1 MHAITVSLRQHLHIV
16 RSYPAAMVIT
26 LAVVFDVFYL
36 GHYEHKIRQA
46 IGYLFAVWL
55 CALLTD
61 IVVNLHPKRA
71 IGFPIKYS
79 ATKEA
84 SLIFGCTLLGFAGLL
99 IHFSRVGATWRGL
112 ERVSELAL
120 IVLFAFPIVL
130 ALIYL
135 LLYRYRPGEL
145 GINLH
150 YWYLPI
156 LIHILWGSVTF
167 AVASPE
173 SHWHSY
179 IQQNG
184 FFWGVLFTGLITAAL
199 PEEFT
204 RMLLQTRL
212 GLAFRNKGLGFV
224 TATFIWASLHIP
236 VNHSQSPQASWVY
249 VLVSSWSIMPLGFLW
264 GYMTH
269 RTKSL
274 LPAVLLHG
282 SNLWGLQNFG

>member
-1 MHAITVSLRQHLHIV
+1 MSIRQHLHVIQ
-16 RSYPAAMVIT
+16 SYPVAMAIT

-36 GHYEHKIRQA
+36 GLYEHKMRQA
-46 IGYLFAVWL
+46 VGYLFAVWL
-55 CALLTD
+55 CALITD
-61 IVVNLHPKRA
+61 IVVNIHPTPA
-71 IGFPIKYS
+71 SGFPMKYS

-84 SLIFGCTLLGFAGLL
+84 SVILGSTLLGIVGLL
-99 IHFSRVGATWRGL
+99 IHFSRVGDSLRGL
-112 ERVSELAL
+112 EKVSALAL
-120 IVLFAFPIVL
+120 IVFFTFPIVL

-135 LLYRYRPGEL
+135 VLYRYKPREL
-145 GINLH
+145 GINLR

-156 LIHILWGSVTF
+156 LIHILWGGVTL
-167 AVASPE
+167 AVASPQ
-173 SHWHSY
+173 SHWHNY

-184 FFWGVLFTGLITAAL
+184 FLWGVLFTGLITAAL

-224 TATFIWASLHIP
+224 AATFIWASLHIP
-236 VNHSQSPQASWVY
+236 IDHFQNPKATLAR
-249 VLVSSWSIMPLGFLW
+249 VLVGAWAIMPIGFLW
-264 GYMTH
+264 GYVTH